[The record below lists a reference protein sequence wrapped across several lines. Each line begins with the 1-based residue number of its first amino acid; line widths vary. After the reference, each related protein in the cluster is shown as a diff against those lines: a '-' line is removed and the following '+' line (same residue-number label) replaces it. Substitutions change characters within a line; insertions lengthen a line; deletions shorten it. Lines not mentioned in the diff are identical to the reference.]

1 MPYPSRLLGGA
12 VRAEVA
18 SSAAVS
24 PCGWL
29 GALAMVRWRKVRQEA
44 VAMAVRWPWFVQWRQ
59 CARRRG
65 YGRALSRHHLQ

>member
-29 GALAMVRWRKVRQEA
+29 GALAMVKEVVA
-44 VAMAVRWPWFVQWRQ
+44 VILVA
-59 CARRRG
+59 
-65 YGRALSRHHLQ
+65 YGRALSRFPHCERIRNRSGGRRLE